1 MLNNKVYGEFPR
13 GQVLPG
19 LVVPRLFLSLVNVF
33 TSPGKYVSGT
43 VGLKANTVLGLPGCE
58 TQTSLMLGFHWL
70 FILSSSI

>member
-33 TSPGKYVSGT
+33 TSPGKCVSGT
-43 VGLKANTVLGLPGCE
+43 VGLKANTVLGLTKSKRNCLDVKPR
-58 TQTSLMLGFHWL
+58 HH
-70 FILSSSI
+70 